1 MSVFASIHQIF
12 ANDIGLLHC
21 RLYISA
27 MSKIVNLNHARKSR
41 ARSEK
46 RAKADGN
53 AVAFGRTKAEKTKM
67 TTQNAKADRDL
78 DGKVLTARAHVPPD
92 TPDQVIAQGSKAPGD
107 MRDDEV

>member
-1 MSVFASIHQIF
+1 
-12 ANDIGLLHC
+12 
-21 RLYISA
+21 

-46 RAKADGN
+46 RAK

-92 TPDQVIAQGSKAPGD
+92 TPDQVIAQGPKAPGD